1 MTLLRRLLAVLL
13 PMVALAAPA
22 AAQDSKVHVTASVT
36 PASVGPGG
44 KAVVT
49 VTFTMDEGWHIY
61 PDSWA
66 ALGGPEGTGLLS
78 TAELTQ
84 PLPAGLTARA
94 AQWPKPTVKKVAVGK
109 ATELTAFYEGAAH
122 VFLPIVIDAG
132 AAPGDREIKVTWSSQ
147 ACTDKGVCLM
157 EEPGEATLK
166 LSVAAEN
173 ARELPTWP
181 AGFDPKGFDA
191 AAPAPAPAAD
201 PKAPAPAA
209 KPLGD
214 GRIDFGLFKVDPSG
228 ASGLA
233 LTLLVCALAGLVM
246 NLMPCV
252 LPVIPIK
259 IRGFQQAAQ
268 HAGGGRGR
276 AFMLGTMTGLGIT
289 AFWFVIALLI
299 TVAKVFDSVS
309 DLFSYPS
316 FQLITAAFI
325 FVMALGLMGAFTI
338 QLPQSVSSISVGHDT
353 LKGSFLFGVMTAVL
367 GTPCF
372 GPFVGAALAWATQQ
386 PSKLIPIAAFT
397 CVGIGMGV
405 PYMFL
410 AAFPSLT
417 KALPKAGPASDL
429 LKQVMGMLM
438 IAVAAFFLGSG
449 ILVLLAEKP
458 YLRTVI
464 HWWAISAL
472 CVGTAG
478 WLIFQGLKV
487 SRTGVGKTICVVFA
501 LLVAAIP
508 LALTLRLHSAERTL
522 WEMSAK
528 NGSAED
534 HGMWKPYAAESR
546 TAALAARKVV
556 VTDFTAEWCI
566 NCKLLE
572 AAVLSTEEVR
582 TALSGADVLALRADL
597 TARTAP
603 GKPRLKELNEVGI
616 PVVSFEGPGTAEPI
630 KLYFGCT
637 VADVLDAIKKAR
649 GNAAA
654 TTGAWAP
661 YSPEVRT
668 AALAARKI
676 VVTDFTADW
685 AVSCTVLSQTLF
697 SSDQVRNAVSGDHIV
712 ALSADVTNR
721 DAPGWARLKE
731 LSEQAIPLTTI
742 EGPGTTQPIK
752 LFFGS
757 TPEDVLTAIAQAR
770 GEPGSR

>member
-1 MTLLRRLLAVLL
+1 MTPSRHLLSVLLALFALL
-13 PMVALAAPA
+13 GMASSA
-22 AAQDSKVHVTASVT
+22 AAQDDSKVHVTAAIT
-36 PASVGPGG
+36 PAKVAPGG
-44 KAVVT
+44 KALVT
-49 VTFTMDEGWHIY
+49 VTFVMDEGWHIY
-61 PDSWA
+61 PESWA
-66 ALGGPEGTGLLS
+66 ALGGPEGTGILS

-84 PLPAGLTARA
+84 PLPAGLAARA
-94 AQWPKPTVKKVAVGK
+94 AQWPKPTVKKITVGK
-109 ATELTAFYEGAAH
+109 TSEMTAFYDGTLS
-122 VFLPIVIDAG
+122 VYLPIVVDAG

-157 EEPGEATLK
+157 EEPGDATLK
-166 LSVAAEN
+166 LTVAAD
-173 ARELPTWP
+173 ARELPSWP
-181 AGFDPKGFDA
+181 AGFDAKGFDA
-191 AAPAPAPAAD
+191 AAPTPAPAAPD
-201 PKAPAPAA
+201 AKAPAAPA
-209 KPLGD
+209 GD

-228 ASGLA
+228 AAGLA
-233 LTLLVCALAGLVM
+233 LTFLVCALAGLVM

-478 WLIFQGLKV
+478 WLIYQGLKV
-487 SRTGVGKTICVVFA
+487 SRTGVGKSICVVFA
-501 LLVAAIP
+501 LLVAAVP

-528 NGSAED
+528 SGPGED
-534 HGMWKPYAAESR
+534 HGMWKPYGGEAR
-546 TAALAARKVV
+546 TSALAARKVV

-572 AAVLSTEEVR
+572 AAVLSTDEVR
-582 TALSGADVLALRADL
+582 AALSAPDVVAFKGDI

-603 GKPRLKELNEVGI
+603 AKARLKELDEYGI
-616 PVVSFEGPGTAEPI
+616 PVVTIEGPALTAPI
-630 KLYFGCT
+630 RLRFGCT
-637 VADVLDAIKKAR
+637 VNDVLEAIKQAR
-649 GNAAA
+649 GSAPAAS
-654 TTGAWAP
+654 AWKPYAP
-661 YSPEVRT
+661 DAHS
-668 AALAARKI
+668 AALEARKV
-676 VVTDFTADW
+676 VVTDFTAEWCINCQMLEATAWNTDE
-685 AVSCTVLSQTLF
+685 
-697 SSDQVRNAVSGDHIV
+697 VRAALGADHIV
-712 ALSADVTNR
+712 ALQADLTSRN
-721 DAPGWARLKE
+721 APGKDRLKE
-731 LSEQAIPLTTI
+731 LGEVGIPLATI
-742 EGPGTTQPIK
+742 EGPGTREPIR
-752 LFFGS
+752 LYFGA
-757 TPEDVLTAIAQAR
+757 TPQDALNALALAGGR
-770 GEPGSR
+770 P